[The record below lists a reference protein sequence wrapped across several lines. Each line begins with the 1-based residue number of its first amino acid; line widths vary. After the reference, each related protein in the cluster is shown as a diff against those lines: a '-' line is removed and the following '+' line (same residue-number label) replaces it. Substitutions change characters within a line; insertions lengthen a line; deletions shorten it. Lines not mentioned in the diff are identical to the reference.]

1 MLMHPKEVQ
10 IMNLPL
16 KLSEQCRLNKEKEA
30 IVYYNRRI
38 SYKDLDTMIN
48 KFADGLQKLGIQPGH
63 RVLIVMENCPEFI
76 ISYYAIIKIRGI
88 VVPVNP
94 HYTKKE
100 HNVIIHDTEPSAIIT
115 NHRLVSAF
123 QELSGKESANYL
135 IIDTEDEHTDDGVY
149 GYQQVLDSG
158 ENKDLPMV
166 PSRHEIV
173 ELMYS
178 TGTSGT
184 VKGAMLTHHNLYR
197 NAITFAYCC
206 NITSAD
212 RSLLVAPAYY
222 ATAQTCV
229 MNTTLLVGG
238 TLVVQDG
245 WKGPLVLLET
255 IQNEKITFY
264 FAPPTIYALLLNHPD
279 IERYNLKSWRLA
291 FTGAA
296 PTPPNLSGAF
306 EEKFGLKLIEGYGM
320 TETSPMVTVVP
331 LDAPNRPGSIGLPMP
346 GVEVKIVDYEDREV
360 TANQIGEIVVR
371 GHNVMMGYYNR
382 PEETSCFMRNG
393 WFHTGD
399 LGYYD
404 DEGYL
409 YIVDRKK
416 DLIIKGDLHVS
427 PREVED
433 ALYSHP
439 LIYDT
444 AVTGISDPI
453 MGEEVL
459 AFIHL
464 KEGSQITPEEIK
476 DFCADKLAHYKIPK
490 HIRFVKNLPKTTS
503 GKLLRGELRK
513 MI

>member
-1 MLMHPKEVQ
+1 
-10 IMNLPL
+10 MNLPL
-16 KLSEQCRLNKEKEA
+16 KIAEQCQLYPEKEA
-30 IVYYNRRI
+30 IVYYNQRI
-38 SYKDLDTMIN
+38 LYKELDTLIN
-48 KFADGLQKLGIQPGH
+48 KLAVGLKKLGIQTGD
-63 RVLIVMENCPEFI
+63 RVLLVMENCPEFI

-94 HYTKKE
+94 HYTMKE
-100 HNVIIHDTEPSAIIT
+100 HQVIVQDTQPAAVITGSQLVPVFQKLSAATLSRFIIINTEPE
-115 NHRLVSAF
+115 ND
-123 QELSGKESANYL
+123 N
-135 IIDTEDEHTDDGVY
+135 EDI
-149 GYQQVLDSG
+149 YQYHDVLDS
-158 ENKDLPMV
+158 ENDRHGLPMIS
-166 PSRHEIV
+166 SRHDVV

-184 VKGAMLTHHNLYR
+184 PKGAMLTHHNLYR
-197 NAITFAYCC
+197 NAITFAHCC
-206 NITSAD
+206 QITHED
-212 RSLLVAPAYY
+212 RSLLIAPAYY

-245 WKGPLVLLET
+245 WKGPLILLET

-279 IERYNLKSWRLA
+279 IDKYRLDSWRLA
-291 FTGAA
+291 LTGAA
-296 PTPPNLSGAF
+296 PTPPEVSQAF
-306 EEKFGLKLIEGYGM
+306 EKKFGLRLIDGYGM
-320 TETSPMVTVVP
+320 TETSPVVTIMP
-331 LDAPNRPGSIGLPMP
+331 PDAPDKPGSIGLPLP

-360 TANQIGEIVVR
+360 TSNQIGEIVVR
-371 GHNVMMGYYNR
+371 GHNVMKGYYQR
-382 PEETSCFMRNG
+382 PEETSCHMRNG

-404 DEGYL
+404 SEGYL

-427 PREVED
+427 PKEVED
-433 ALYSHP
+433 TLYLHP
-439 LIYDT
+439 LVADT
-444 AVTGISDPI
+444 AVTGIPDAV

-459 AFIHL
+459 AFILL
-464 KEGSQITPEEIK
+464 KEGSQLTPKEIK
-476 DFCADKLAHYKIPK
+476 DFCADKLASYKIPK

-513 MI
+513 LI

>member
-1 MLMHPKEVQ
+1 
-10 IMNLPL
+10 MNLPL
-16 KLSEQCRLNKEKEA
+16 KIAEQCQLYPEKEA
-30 IVYYNRRI
+30 IVYYNQRI
-38 SYKDLDTMIN
+38 SYRELDSMIN
-48 KFADGLQKLGIQPGH
+48 KLAAGLMKLGIKPGD
-63 RVLIVMENCPEFI
+63 RVLLAMENCPEFI

-94 HYTKKE
+94 HYTMKE
-100 HNVIIHDTEPSAIIT
+100 HHVIVQDTQPAAVITGNQLVPVFQKLSVTIPSKFIIINTGPENSYEGVYQYRDVLGSGEDIHDIPVIS
-115 NHRLVSAF
+115 
-123 QELSGKESANYL
+123 
-135 IIDTEDEHTDDGVY
+135 
-149 GYQQVLDSG
+149 
-158 ENKDLPMV
+158 
-166 PSRHEIV
+166 SRHDVV

-184 VKGAMLTHHNLYR
+184 PKGAMLTHHNLYR
-197 NAITFAYCC
+197 NAVTFAHCC
-206 NITSAD
+206 KITNND
-212 RSLLVAPAYY
+212 RSLLIAPAYY

-229 MNTTLLVGG
+229 MNATLLVGG
-238 TLVVQDG
+238 TLIVQDG

-279 IERYNLKSWRLA
+279 IDKYNLDSWRVA
-291 FTGAA
+291 FTSSA
-296 PTPPNLSGAF
+296 PTPPEVSKAF
-306 EEKFGLKLIEGYGM
+306 EKKFGLKLIEGYGM
-320 TETSPMVTVVP
+320 TETSPVVSIMP
-331 LDAPNRPGSIGLPMP
+331 LDGPDKPGSIGLPIP

-360 TANQIGEIVVR
+360 TSNQIGEIVVR
-371 GHNVMMGYYNR
+371 GHNVMKGYYKQ

-404 DEGYL
+404 SDGYL

-427 PREVED
+427 PKEVEET
-433 ALYSHP
+433 LYSHP

-444 AVTGISDPI
+444 AVTGIPDPV

-459 AFIHL
+459 AFVLL
-464 KEGSQITPEEIK
+464 KEGSQLTPDEIK
-476 DFCADKLAHYKIPK
+476 DFCADKLAGYKIPK